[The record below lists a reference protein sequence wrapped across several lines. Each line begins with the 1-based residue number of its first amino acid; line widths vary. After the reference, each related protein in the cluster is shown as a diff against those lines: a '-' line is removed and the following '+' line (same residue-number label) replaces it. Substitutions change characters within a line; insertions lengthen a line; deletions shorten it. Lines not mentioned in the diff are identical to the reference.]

1 MYEPDLGFRFQID
14 FFYQQCFAAKNFV
27 FSIKAPASTNEFFAG
42 LVAVRCQVDQRVV
55 PEWAGADCDADSSF
69 NIRMSC
75 LHPTKSPRVVEDF
88 RFAFLRLLID
98 CTLLI
103 EW

>member
-1 MYEPDLGFRFQID
+1 MFCREEFRLFDQGT
-14 FFYQQCFAAKNFV
+14 
-27 FSIKAPASTNEFFAG
+27 ASTNEFFAG
-42 LVAVRCQVDQRVV
+42 LVRVRCQVDERVL

-69 NIRMSC
+69 NIRMSY

-88 RFAFLRLLID
+88 RFAFLWLLVD
-98 CTLLI
+98 FTLFI